1 VAKILLTEDEDSLR
15 LMTRTVLELG
25 GHKVSAFSNGQLALD
40 AFDEINPDIVVSDI
54 NMPVLDGFGL
64 IDAVR
69 RMRNG
74 AVVPFLFLTAR
85 SEHSDVRFARN
96 LGADDY
102 LFKPYDA
109 EELLETVRVRLER
122 RRAIELFESRQAHI
136 QTIIMLANL
145 IEARDVY
152 TGDHVQRV
160 QALSMELG
168 SALGWTP
175 EAMTVLEYGS
185 LLHDIGKVVIPEAI
199 LNKPGKLTPE
209 EFEIIRTHTTAG
221 GKILEGVTH
230 LIAAL
235 PYIRHHHERWDGT
248 GYPDGLAGEDIPLEG
263 RLMAIVDFFDALS
276 SDRPYHKGQPVE
288 QVLEMIRDG
297 AGKHFDPVMAEI
309 FLALQEAK
317 RLSI

>member
-1 VAKILLTEDEDSLR
+1 
-15 LMTRTVLELG
+15 
-25 GHKVSAFSNGQLALD
+25 
-40 AFDEINPDIVVSDI
+40 
-54 NMPVLDGFGL
+54 
-64 IDAVR
+64 
-69 RMRNG
+69 
-74 AVVPFLFLTAR
+74 
-85 SEHSDVRFARN
+85 
-96 LGADDY
+96 
-102 LFKPYDA
+102 
-109 EELLETVRVRLER
+109 VRVRLER

-136 QTIIMLANL
+136 QSIIMLANL

-248 GYPDGLAGEDIPLEG
+248 GYPDGLAGEEIPLEG

-317 RLSI
+317 PPSV